1 MILGVG
7 TDLCDIRRIEK
18 TLERFGARFTDR
30 VYTETERRRAERRR
44 HLSAARYAQF
54 YAAKEACAKALGTGF
69 RLGVFWRDLG
79 VEHMATGQPF
89 MVLAGGAEA
98 RLRSLVPDGMAPRL
112 DLSLTDEYPYA
123 HAMVVISAD
132 PRGMRP

>member
-18 TLERFGARFTDR
+18 TLVRFGARFTDR
-30 VYTETERRRAERRR
+30 VYTDIERRRAERR
-44 HLSAARYAQF
+44 HGPAARYAQY

-69 RLGVFWRDLG
+69 RMGVFWRDLG
-79 VEHMATGQPF
+79 VEHLPTGQPYL
-89 MVLAGGAEA
+89 VIEGGAMD
-98 RLRSLVPDGMAPRL
+98 RLLSLTPPGMAPRI

-132 PRGMRP
+132 PAGVRP